1 MANAKRIGVWR
12 WIFHQI
18 RVQAWESQEGFWP
31 PRGHAARGI
40 AGPVDLHHTVAHL
53 ADGARSSGRSSPH
66 KARQPAKPG
75 PSAGHPLHASA
86 MHNLGIA
93 FCSVRSA
100 HPARA
105 APHGPSPHIL
115 AVARPTLLLQVLSGE
130 TCNRTAQTTHDYHIR
145 FRRYTKAASES
156 ECGVVRP

>member
-40 AGPVDLHHTVAHL
+40 AGPVDLHHTLARL

-66 KARQPAKPG
+66 KARQTAK
-75 PSAGHPLHASA
+75 SASSAAGDPLHAMA

-93 FCSVRSA
+93 LCSVRST
-100 HPARA
+100 HPAGA
-105 APHGPSPHIL
+105 ATHGPSPHIR

-130 TCNRTAQTTHDYHIR
+130 TCNRSAQKTHD
-145 FRRYTKAASES
+145 
-156 ECGVVRP
+156 